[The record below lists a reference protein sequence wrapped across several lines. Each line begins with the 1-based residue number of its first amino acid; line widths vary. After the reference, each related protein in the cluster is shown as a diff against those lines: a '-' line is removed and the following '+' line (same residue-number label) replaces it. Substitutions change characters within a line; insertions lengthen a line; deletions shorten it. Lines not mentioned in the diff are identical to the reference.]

1 VSQGLYIFFCVDN
14 QIQLF
19 FIPAVANA
27 TDSSDLNE
35 LSFFIYFFVLFD
47 RIVVVFYIQHIV
59 FFVVVVLTFSLTQ
72 VIRQNHI
79 FVLLNHACVQSFFG
93 AGVQNGA

>member
-47 RIVVVFYIQHIV
+47 RIAVVFYIQHIV
-59 FFVVVVLTFSLTQ
+59 VVVFFVVVLTIS
-72 VIRQNHI
+72 
-79 FVLLNHACVQSFFG
+79 QS
-93 AGVQNGA
+93 N

>member
-35 LSFFIYFFVLFD
+35 LSFLLFCFI
-47 RIVVVFYIQHIV
+47 
-59 FFVVVVLTFSLTQ
+59 
-72 VIRQNHI
+72 
-79 FVLLNHACVQSFFG
+79 
-93 AGVQNGA
+93 